1 MNAVSTQERRGEPE
15 SMALVD
21 YKLEL
26 SLLKGDNEL
35 KTDQWQQIQ
44 T

>member
-1 MNAVSTQERRGEPE
+1 
-15 SMALVD
+15 MALVD